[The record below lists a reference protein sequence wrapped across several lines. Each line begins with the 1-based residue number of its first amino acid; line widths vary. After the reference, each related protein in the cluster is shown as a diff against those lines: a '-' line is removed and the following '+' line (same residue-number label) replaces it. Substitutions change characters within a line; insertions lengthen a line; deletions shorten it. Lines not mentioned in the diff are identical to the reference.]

1 MRVMFDANVLLD
13 VLLER
18 EPHVEVAEKLV
29 ALVDNRRI
37 DGFVCATA
45 ATTLYYVGAKAL
57 GRRAVFEH
65 LRTLLGLFEVAAV
78 DRDVLQRAL
87 DTDGFGDYEDAVVH
101 EAAHSVGCHAIV
113 TRDATGF
120 AKATMPVLQPL
131 ELLAAV
137 AASEDLGGNTTH
149 PRRA

>member
-1 MRVMFDANVLLD
+1 MRVLFDANILLD

-18 EPHVEVAEKLV
+18 EPHVGVAEKLV

-37 DGFVCATA
+37 EGCICATA

-57 GRRAVFEH
+57 GQRAVHEH
-65 LRTLLGLFEVAAV
+65 LRTLLGVFEVAAV

-87 DTDGFGDYEDAVVH
+87 DTNGFTDYEDAVVH
-101 EAAHSVGCHAIV
+101 EAAHSAGCGAIV
-113 TRDATGF
+113 TRDAMGF
-120 AKATMPVLQPL
+120 AKATIPVFQPL

-137 AASEDLGGNTTH
+137 AARSD
-149 PRRA
+149 